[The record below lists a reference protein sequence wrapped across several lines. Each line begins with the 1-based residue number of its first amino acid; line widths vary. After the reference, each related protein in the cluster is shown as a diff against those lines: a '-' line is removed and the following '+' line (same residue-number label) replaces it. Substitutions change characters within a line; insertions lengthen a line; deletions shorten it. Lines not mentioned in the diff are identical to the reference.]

1 MPESDSPREPG
12 FLEARGVSKHFG
24 GTKALTD
31 ATVAVRSGSVHAL
44 VGENGAGKS
53 TLGKIF
59 AGVLAPDG
67 GEVFVRGERVS
78 LRSPRE
84 ALDHGIAAIGQ
95 EPSVVPQLSVA
106 ENVFLGSEPTTAGI
120 VQRRALRK
128 RYEALVRSTGFD
140 LRGDRPARSLRVAEQ
155 QEVEILRALSR
166 AAEVV
171 IMDEPTAALSGTET
185 ARLHDIVRSLAAQ
198 GKTILLIS
206 HFLREVLELADT
218 VTVLRDGRVIRTAPT
233 AAETEASLVEAM
245 LGRPLEA
252 TFPPKRLPQSD
263 TPVVLAITGLQ
274 APGVAGVDLTIR
286 AGEIV
291 GLAGL
296 VGAGR
301 SEVAQ
306 AVFGVA
312 ATHGGAVELNA
323 SALTGGPRKRLRAGV
338 ALIPE
343 SRKDE
348 GLILDRPV
356 FENTSLA
363 SLGRLSRLGFVSR
376 RRERGVTEEILTRCD
391 VRARS
396 NSQPVRE
403 LSGGNQQKVLLART
417 LLCRPALVIADEPT
431 RGVDVGAKLA
441 IYELLAGLAEE
452 GFGVLLISSEL
463 EEIIG
468 LAHRVAVMRAGR
480 IVAEFGAD
488 ALDETAILAAAFG
501 NQPGQAA

>member
-1 MPESDSPREPG
+1 MSASASPRERTVI
-12 FLEARGVSKHFG
+12 EARGISKHFG
-24 GTKALTD
+24 ATRALTE

-53 TLGKIF
+53 TLGKIL

-67 GEVFVRGERVS
+67 GELFVHGERVS

-84 ALDHGIAAIGQ
+84 ALEHGIAAIGQ

-106 ENVFLGSEPTTAGI
+106 ENVFLGAEPRKLGI
-120 VQRRALRK
+120 VHRRALQK
-128 RYEALVRSTGFD
+128 RYDLTVRSTGFD
-140 LRGDRPARSLRVAEQ
+140 LRGDVPARSLRIAGQ

-171 IMDEPTAALSGTET
+171 IMDEPTAALSGAETE
-185 ARLHDIVRSLAAQ
+185 RLHGVVRTLAAQ
-198 GKTILLIS
+198 GKAILLIS
-206 HFLREVLELADT
+206 HFLQEVLELADT

-233 AAETEASLVEAM
+233 AEESEDSLVEAM
-245 LGRPLEA
+245 LGRPLA
-252 TFPPKRLPQSD
+252 STFPPKRPPETD
-263 TPVVLAITGLQ
+263 APVVLAVKGLH
-274 APGVAGVDLTIR
+274 APGIAGVDVAIR

-301 SEVAQ
+301 SELAH
-306 AVFGVA
+306 ALFGATATA
-312 ATHGGAVELNA
+312 AGAVELNG
-323 SALTGGPRKRLRAGV
+323 SPLTGRPRQRLRAGLC
-338 ALIPE
+338 LIPE

-348 GLILDRPV
+348 GLLLDRPV

-363 SLGRLSRLGFVSR
+363 SLGRLSRLGFVAR
-376 RRERGVTEEILTRCD
+376 RRERSATNEILTRCD
-391 VRARS
+391 VRSRS
-396 NSQPVRE
+396 NSLAIRE

-417 LLCRPALVIADEPT
+417 LLCRPSLVIADEPT

-441 IYELLAGLAEE
+441 IYELLVGLAEE
-452 GFGVLLISSEL
+452 GLGVLLISSEL

-468 LAHRVAVMRAGR
+468 LAHRVAVMRRGR
-480 IVAEFGAD
+480 IVAEFAGD
-488 ALDETAILAAAFG
+488 ALDEAAILAAAFG
-501 NQPGQAA
+501 NQPGRAA

>member
-1 MPESDSPREPG
+1 MSASDSPSERPVI
-12 FLEARGVSKHFG
+12 EARGISKHFG
-24 GTKALTD
+24 ATKALTE

-53 TLGKIF
+53 TLGKIL

-67 GEVFVRGERVS
+67 GELFIHGERVT

-84 ALDHGIAAIGQ
+84 ALEHGIAAIGQ

-106 ENVFLGSEPTTAGI
+106 ENVFLGAEPKTLGF
-120 VQRRALRK
+120 VRRRALRK
-128 RYEALVRSTGFD
+128 RYDDTVRSTGFD
-140 LRGDRPARSLRVAEQ
+140 LRGDLPAGSLRIAGQ

-171 IMDEPTAALSGTET
+171 VMDEPTAALSGSET
-185 ARLHDIVRSLAAQ
+185 ARLHEVIRALAAQ

-206 HFLREVLELADT
+206 HFLREVLELADI

-233 AAETEASLVEAM
+233 AQESEDSLVEAM
-245 LGRPLEA
+245 LGRPLA
-252 TFPPKRLPQSD
+252 STFPAKRPPATDS
-263 TPVVLAITGLQ
+263 PVVLSIKALE
-274 APGVAGVDLTIR
+274 APGVAGIDLAIR

-301 SEVAQ
+301 SELAH
-306 AVFGVA
+306 AVFG
-312 ATHGGAVELNA
+312 ATPTHAGVVELNG
-323 SALTGGPRKRLRAGV
+323 SPLTGRPRQRLQAGV
-338 ALIPE
+338 CLIPE

-348 GLILDRPV
+348 GLLLDRPV

-363 SLGRLSRLGFVSR
+363 SVEQLSNLGFVAR
-376 RRERGVTEEILTRCD
+376 RRERGVTNEMLTRCD
-391 VRARS
+391 VRSRN
-396 NSQPVRE
+396 NSLPIRE

-417 LLCRPALVIADEPT
+417 LLCRPSLVIADEPT

-441 IYELLAGLAEE
+441 IYELLAGLADE
-452 GFGVLLISSEL
+452 GLGVLLISSEL
-463 EEIIG
+463 EEVMG

-480 IVAEFGAD
+480 IVAEFAGD
-488 ALDETAILAAAFG
+488 ALDESAILAAAFG
-501 NQPGQAA
+501 NQPGRAA